1 MSLTVLSHKFWK
13 FEKSVHFDMSR
24 RENRN
29 RDRPFDFIPIVK
41 RVLSLLRKSETTEK
55 EMAHC
60 ATQFREE
67 MDKAQ
72 KSLAATP
79 GLDMTEEEQKQ
90 KIRDLEEAIAQKEHL
105 IAECQR
111 CFESWKC
118 DS

>member
-1 MSLTVLSHKFWK
+1 
-13 FEKSVHFDMSR
+13 MSR

-41 RVLSLLRKSETTEK
+41 SILSEIRKSEATEK
-55 EMAHC
+55 EMVLL

-72 KSLAATP
+72 KILAATP

-111 CFESWKC
+111 CFESWKS